1 MLNIFRK
8 KKPLEMMLKEWNKI
22 NESVNTQLRGY
33 LDIGIDKMTDSG
45 ERSNAVDIVRARRI
59 AVAAYIKFIKSQ
71 GDIVD
76 KGFESLKIF
85 YEQLVDNGFIFYSD
99 YLTPHNKDHPLENE
113 RAIGIEKLFK
123 EKGLTPEE
131 NIYAITVSDMLKEDF
146 MKKYRYN
153 LSGGSKKRRSKK
165 RKSRR
170 HSKSRN
176 KSRKKSRKSRKSRM
190 KPSGDLWRFP
200 HKKHR

>member
-1 MLNIFRK
+1 M
-8 KKPLEMMLKEWNKI
+8 
-22 NESVNTQLRGY
+22 
-33 LDIGIDKMTDSG
+33 DI
-45 ERSNAVDIVRARRI
+45 
-59 AVAAYIKFIKSQ
+59 
-71 GDIVD
+71 
-76 KGFESLKIF
+76 
-85 YEQLVDNGFIFYSD
+85 
-99 YLTPHNKDHPLENE
+99 
-113 RAIGIEKLFK
+113 
-123 EKGLTPEE
+123 
-131 NIYAITVSDMLKEDF
+131 EDF
-146 MKKYRYN
+146 MKKYKYN

>member
-99 YLTPHNKDHPLENE
+99 YLSPHNNHIPLEKE
-113 RAIGIEKLFK
+113 RANGIEKLFR

-131 NIYAITVSDMLKEDF
+131 NIYAITVSDMHRDNF
-146 MKKYRYN
+146 MKKYN